1 MTHCPGWSRR
11 RPYAFTL
18 IELLVVIAII
28 AILIGL
34 LLPAVQKVRS
44 AAARISSTN
53 NLKQMG
59 LAVHNFNDTYGHFP
73 NGENTGLPAP
83 TLHGSVHFV
92 LLPFIEQSNLYNT
105 ALQIGLLPTAADKTN
120 SPASQVLKVYRS
132 PRDFSSPGDTYTD
145 GNGYVWGLSNY
156 GWNEA
161 VFTEPYITWQP
172 NRNLASGFP
181 DGTSNTVIFGEQYAQ
196 CGQNPVR
203 YKRWAFYPSSD
214 EYDSSEFHP
223 PRCSVRKNT
232 SPPTFFPPTATPQM
246 TPLVPACN
254 PSNLQ
259 AMDAAGT
266 LVCMGDGSVRLVTP
280 SISGTTWYA
289 ALFPHDGMVLGSD
302 W

>member
-1 MTHCPGWSRR
+1 MAYSFGWSRR
-11 RPYAFTL
+11 RPRAFTL

-44 AAARISSTN
+44 AAARISSSN
-53 NLKQMG
+53 NLKQLG

-73 NGENTGLPAP
+73 NGENTGLPKP
-83 TLHGSVHFV
+83 TVHASVHFV

-105 ALQIGLLPTAADKTN
+105 AIQIGLYPTNADKTN
-120 SPASQVLKVYRS
+120 SPAAQVIKVFRS
-132 PRDFSSPGDTYTD
+132 PRDSSANGDTYTD

-172 NRNLASGFP
+172 NRTLAAGFP

-203 YKRWAFYPSSD
+203 FKRWAFYPSGD

-223 PRCSVRKNT
+223 PRMSVRINT
-232 SPPTFFPPTATPQM
+232 TPPTFIPPTAAPQI

-254 PSNLQ
+254 ASNLQ

-266 LVCMGDGSVRLVTP
+266 LVGLGDGSVRLV
-280 SISGTTWYA
+280 SSGISGTTWYA
-289 ALFPHDGMVLGSD
+289 ACFPQDGMVLGSD